1 MALATAEQ
9 RKSVLGIISP
19 NSSMDANWRRQGA
32 GFYTFGEGASPPS
45 ITTTAAINSAE
56 DQLSVV
62 TMAATGDEP
71 ITWSLVGGADI
82 AKFSIVEAT
91 GVLTWNTL
99 PDYEDPQDVGAD
111 NIYNVTV
118 RATNVVGTDD
128 LALVITVTDET
139 EVIPPASDARCT
151 RTAISL
157 AIGIGM

>member
-1 MALATAEQ
+1 MALTEKQKRALAGLATPGEDNQ
-9 RKSVLGIISP
+9 KFH
-19 NSSMDANWRRQGA
+19 A
-32 GFYTFGEGASPPS
+32 GVMPLAGDEGPSPPN

-82 AKFSIVEAT
+82 AKFSIVAAT
-91 GVLTWNTL
+91 GVVTWNTL

-118 RATNVVGTDD
+118 RATNVIGTDD
-128 LALVITVTDET
+128 LALIITVTDET

>member
-1 MALATAEQ
+1 MPDNEEQ
-9 RKSVLGIISP
+9 RKAAVGVVTP
-19 NSSMDANWRRQGA
+19 NVDKDANWRRQVA
-32 GFYTFGEGASPPS
+32 GVYTFGEGPSPPS

-128 LALVITVTDET
+128 LALIITVTDET